1 MISSKIIVS
10 RRALL
15 CGLSPAVY
23 ALALGGCTDVT
34 STGARF
40 DASEISVDPVLF
52 VATTRKPVNDG
63 RASPWFGPERAS
75 AMTVV
80 RAKLTPP
87 SEARLS
93 LASVGLDDWHINAI
107 EPVVHPDEL
116 LGDATNGRDVLIY
129 IHGFNQTFEM
139 AALDAARLA
148 DGVRFRGQMMA
159 FSWPSRAKL
168 LDYAYDRDSAMW
180 SRDSFEQ
187 MLTGLMSS
195 PSSGRIHIVA
205 HSIGS
210 MPTMEALRQLYARD
224 GETAADRIGSV
235 VLASPDLDL
244 DVFSSSV
251 RRIGSLTPK
260 ITVISATNDR
270 ALALSGW
277 LAGGIT
283 RVGAAQ
289 KGQLTGLGL
298 RVIDASQEGW
308 GIINHDLFLSNAH
321 VRQVIRRAIDGDP
334 GTPT

>member
-1 MISSKIIVS
+1 MITVS

-15 CGLSPAVY
+15 RGLTPAVY
-23 ALALGGCTDVT
+23 ALTLGGCADMT

-40 DASEISVDPVLF
+40 DASEISVKPVLL
-52 VATTRKPVNDG
+52 VATTRKPVDG
-63 RASPWFGPERAS
+63 ARTRPWFGPERAS
-75 AMTVV
+75 TMTVA
-80 RAKLTPP
+80 RAKLKPP
-87 SEARLS
+87 SETRLS
-93 LASVGLDDWHINAI
+93 LASVGLDDWQIDGI
-107 EPVVHPDEL
+107 EQVAQPDEL
-116 LGDATNGRDVLIY
+116 LGDATSGQDVLIY
-129 IHGFNQTFEM
+129 VHGFNQTFEM

-148 DGVRFRGQMMA
+148 DHIRFRGETMV

-180 SRDSFEQ
+180 SRDALEQ
-187 MLTGLMSS
+187 VLTSLMAS
-195 PSSGRIHIVA
+195 PTSGRIHIVA

-224 GETAADRIGSV
+224 GEATVERIGAM

-251 RRIGSLTPK
+251 KRIGSLTTK

-289 KGQLTGLGL
+289 NAELTGLGL
-298 RVIDASQEGW
+298 RVVDASQEGW
-308 GIINHDLFLSNAH
+308 GIINHDLFLSNAQ
-321 VRQVIRRAIDGDP
+321 VQQVIRRAIDGHP
-334 GTPT
+334 GTAT